1 MQVLSL
7 PGYISNHLTALYFS
21 ISISIFSTQLIFW
34 YLFDGLLQ
42 SICFRMFCSKHSITF
57 ENMYLVSCWFHCV
70 DILYIKFRWHTRIPG
85 LWTQELDAGLWT
97 LDSGRW
103 TLDAGH
109 WTLDSGI
116 WILDSG
122 RWTLDSGRWTL
133 DSEHWTLDSRRW
145 ALDVGCFTLDAA
157 LLALDTIVD
166 CFRTKSEASFWF
178 CLIKLLKIL
187 WVRISKYLMITLVR

>member
-57 ENMYLVSCWFHCV
+57 ENTYLVSCWFHCV
-70 DILYIKFRWHTRIPG
+70 DILYIKFRRHTGISG

-97 LDSGRW
+97 LDTGLW
-103 TLDAGH
+103 TLDAGL
-109 WTLDSGI
+109 WTLDSG
-116 WILDSG
+116 L
-122 RWTLDSGRWTL
+122 WTLDTGLWTL
-133 DSEHWTLDSRRW
+133 DAGRWMLDASLWTLGSGHWTLSLTVLEQNQKPVSDSAWLNYWKFFGLESLR
-145 ALDVGCFTLDAA
+145 TLWSRLSDR
-157 LLALDTIVD
+157 DY
-166 CFRTKSEASFWF
+166 KFWLGYF
-178 CLIKLLKIL
+178 
-187 WVRISKYLMITLVR
+187 